1 MVASLRLRI
10 APAGLRRAFLFGLI
24 GAVLTG
30 FMVANAVTTTNLGT
44 TSISLD
50 RETFSDDPDVF
61 VTAQR
66 IFKAINP
73 QAGPPIGD
81 TQPGI
86 EATTALPLVQN
97 TIVKKE
103 FVFEFELK
111 ETAVD
116 SFSAEENFKIEVYM
130 DDGTSTSL
138 IATLYMRQQDLVDDG
153 AVEGVLVRASS
164 GLTDVIGDVFSIVIS
179 RQ

>member
-1 MVASLRLRI
+1 MNASLRLRI
-10 APAGLRRAFLFGLI
+10 APAGLRPAFLFGLI

-66 IFKAINP
+66 IFKAVNP
-73 QAGPPIGD
+73 DAGSPIGD
-81 TQPGI
+81 TPTGI
-86 EATTALPLVQN
+86 EATTALPLLRN

-103 FVFEFELK
+103 WVFEFELK
-111 ETAVD
+111 EIAVD
-116 SFSAEENFKIEVYM
+116 SFSSGENFKVEVYV
-130 DDGTSTSL
+130 DDGASTSL
-138 IATLYMRQQDLVDDG
+138 IATLYMKQEDLVDDG
-153 AVEGVLVRASS
+153 AVEGVLVKASS
-164 GLTDVIGDVFSIVIS
+164 GLTDIVGDVFSILIS